1 MLLKKTTRHWP
12 PRTPSPC
19 PAHVHPGFLELPEAT
34 LATQPPSLQLLLRLL
49 HAYGAWKQLLRR
61 VLPPG
66 TERRSGFTH
75 TSVKVKCATPE
86 GCSSSAVCP
95 PGRVH
100 LGAAGGR
107 LQCAPTALQS
117 RHQTGEWQQDLS
129 PALRATMKKKT
140 RLRGSLPFNY
150 LKRKS
155 KPMATSYAPTQE
167 GTA

>member
-1 MLLKKTTRHWP
+1 MCHTASS
-12 PRTPSPC
+12 TPS
-19 PAHVHPGFLELPEAT
+19 AEA
-34 LATQPPSLQLLLRLL
+34 AEP
-49 HAYGAWKQLLRR
+49 
-61 VLPPG
+61 
-66 TERRSGFTH
+66 
-75 TSVKVKCATPE
+75 PE
-86 GCSSSAVCP
+86 GCSSSAVHL

-100 LGAAGGR
+100 LEAAGGR

-117 RHQTGEWQQDLS
+117 RHQTGEWQQDLP

-155 KPMATSYAPTQE
+155 KPMATSHAPTQE